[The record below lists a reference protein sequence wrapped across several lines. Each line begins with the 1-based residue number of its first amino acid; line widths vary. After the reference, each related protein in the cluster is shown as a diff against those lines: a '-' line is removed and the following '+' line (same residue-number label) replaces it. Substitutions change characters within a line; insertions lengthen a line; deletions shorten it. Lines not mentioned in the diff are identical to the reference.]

1 MSALAGMRD
10 LAQASGARTFDSCLA
25 GAACESSDYT
35 LRRFAR
41 TVWLWNSKEFGV
53 WVRRGLGM
61 GLASA
66 ACMRDEAGVSRAIG
80 DAKSVG

>member
-1 MSALAGMRD
+1 MRD
-10 LAQASGARTFDSCLA
+10 LAQVSGARTFDSCLA

-53 WVRRGLGM
+53 WVRRGQVDLHLGM